1 MTSSSSLILQHYIK
15 LTEFLGKALG
25 PDYEVALHDLTRKD
39 RSIIAIANNY
49 ISGREVGAPLTNMAL
64 SILRDKSYEHT
75 DYHLHYYSIN
85 VNGKDLRSSTFFIK
99 DNGKLIGLLCINCGV
114 KNLKDKENSE
124 PVGTFIFWAVLGV
137 VIALGR
143 WLPALV
149 SGILVVVMCLPA
161 IFKKVKKGAVSAAT
175 KAETEAAYEKIGM
188 KIFAPTLSIGV
199 MAVICAITGLG
210 IGLSALNGV
219 AIGVLVSVILLM
231 IMNKENKPSTFLND
245 SERMLSTVG
254 PLSMLP
260 MLLACLGTIFTK
272 AGVGDVISDIVSHIV
287 PEGNVNAGIVVYA
300 IGMMLFTM
308 IMGNA
313 YAAITVMTVG
323 IGYPFVLAH
332 GANPTVIGMLAL
344 TCGFCGTLCTPMA
357 ANFNTVPVALL
368 DMKKPMGVIK
378 NQVPVAIIMLIV
390 QIVVMIMLK

>member
-1 MTSSSSLILQHYIK
+1 MSFFMSADYSLSTK
-15 LTEFLGKALG
+15 VME
-25 PDYEVALHDLTRKD
+25 
-39 RSIIAIANNY
+39 IIY
-49 ISGREVGAPLTNMAL
+49 
-64 SILRDKSYEHT
+64 
-75 DYHLHYYSIN
+75 
-85 VNGKDLRSSTFFIK
+85 FI
-99 DNGKLIGLLCINCGV
+99 IGLLCIYCGV
-114 KNLKDKENSE
+114 KNLKDKENPE

-137 VIALGR
+137 VLALGR
-143 WLPALV
+143 WLPSLV
-149 SGILVVVMCLPA
+149 SGILVVVMCIPA
-161 IFKKVKKGAVSAAT
+161 ILKKVKKGAVSAAT
-175 KAETEAAYEKIGM
+175 KAETEATYEKIGM
-188 KIFAPTLSIGV
+188 KIFVPTLSIG
-199 MAVICAITGLG
+199 MLAVVCAITGMG

-219 AIGVLVSVILLM
+219 ALGVLVAIILLM
-231 IMNKENKPSTFLND
+231 IMNRDNKPSTFLND

-260 MLLACLGTIFTK
+260 MLLACLGSVFTV
-272 AGVGDVISDIVSHIV
+272 AGVGDVISDLVSHII

-332 GANPTVIGMLAL
+332 GANPVVIGMLAL

-378 NQVPVAIIMLIV
+378 NQVPVAIIMMVV
-390 QIVVMIMLK
+390 QIVMMILLK

>member
-1 MTSSSSLILQHYIK
+1 MSFFTN
-15 LTEFLGKALG
+15 
-25 PDYEVALHDLTRKD
+25 PDVTLAAKVME
-39 RSIIAIANNY
+39 IIY
-49 ISGREVGAPLTNMAL
+49 MVM
-64 SILRDKSYEHT
+64 
-75 DYHLHYYSIN
+75 
-85 VNGKDLRSSTFFIK
+85 
-99 DNGKLIGLLCINCGV
+99 GLLCINCGI
-114 KNLKDKENSE
+114 KNLRDKENPE
-124 PVGTFIFWAVLGV
+124 PVGTFIFWTILGV
-137 VIALGR
+137 VLALGR

-149 SGILVVVMCLPA
+149 SGILVVTMCLPA

-175 KAETEAAYEKIGM
+175 KAETEQAYEKVGM
-188 KIFAPTLSIGV
+188 KIFVPTLSIGV
-199 MAVICAITGLG
+199 LAVLCAITGLG

-219 AIGVLVSVILLM
+219 ALGVALAVILLL
-231 IMNKENKPSTFLND
+231 IMNHDNKPSTFLKD

-260 MLLACLGTIFTK
+260 MLLACLGSVFTA
-272 AGVGDVISDIVSHIV
+272 AGVGDVISDLVSHII

-332 GANPTVIGMLAL
+332 GANPVVIGMLAL

-378 NQVPVAIIMLIV
+378 NQVPVAIIMMVV
-390 QIVVMIMLK
+390 QIVMMILLK

>member
-1 MTSSSSLILQHYIK
+1 MSFFTSADVTLANKVMEVIYI
-15 LTEFLGKALG
+15 
-25 PDYEVALHDLTRKD
+25 
-39 RSIIAIANNY
+39 I
-49 ISGREVGAPLTNMAL
+49 
-64 SILRDKSYEHT
+64 
-75 DYHLHYYSIN
+75 
-85 VNGKDLRSSTFFIK
+85 
-99 DNGKLIGLLCINCGV
+99 IGLLCINCGV

-143 WLPALV
+143 WLPSLV

-161 IFKKVKKGAVSAAT
+161 VFKKVKKGAVSAAT

-199 MAVICAITGLG
+199 MAVLCAITGLG

-219 AIGVLVSVILLM
+219 AIGVLVSIILLM
-231 IMNKENKPSTFLND
+231 ILNKENKPSTFLND

-260 MLLACLGTIFTK
+260 MLLACLGSIFTK

-332 GANPTVIGMLAL
+332 GANPVVIGMLAL

-378 NQVPVAIIMLIV
+378 NQVPVAIIMLVV
-390 QIVVMIMLK
+390 QIVIMILLK

>member
-1 MTSSSSLILQHYIK
+1 MSFFTSADVTLANKVMEVIYI
-15 LTEFLGKALG
+15 
-25 PDYEVALHDLTRKD
+25 
-39 RSIIAIANNY
+39 I
-49 ISGREVGAPLTNMAL
+49 
-64 SILRDKSYEHT
+64 
-75 DYHLHYYSIN
+75 
-85 VNGKDLRSSTFFIK
+85 
-99 DNGKLIGLLCINCGV
+99 IGLLCINCGV
-114 KNLKDKENSE
+114 KNLKDKENPE

-143 WLPALV
+143 WLPSLV

-199 MAVICAITGLG
+199 MAVLCAITGLG

-219 AIGVLVSVILLM
+219 AIGVLVSIILLM

-260 MLLACLGTIFTK
+260 MLLACLGTVFTK

-332 GANPTVIGMLAL
+332 GANPVVIGMLAL

-378 NQVPVAIIMLIV
+378 NQVPVAIIMLVV
-390 QIVVMIMLK
+390 QIVMMIMLK

>member
-1 MTSSSSLILQHYIK
+1 MSFFTSADVTLASKVMEVIYI
-15 LTEFLGKALG
+15 
-25 PDYEVALHDLTRKD
+25 
-39 RSIIAIANNY
+39 I
-49 ISGREVGAPLTNMAL
+49 
-64 SILRDKSYEHT
+64 
-75 DYHLHYYSIN
+75 
-85 VNGKDLRSSTFFIK
+85 
-99 DNGKLIGLLCINCGV
+99 IGLLCINCGV

-199 MAVICAITGLG
+199 LAVICAITGLG

-219 AIGVLVSVILLM
+219 AIGVLVSIILLM

-260 MLLACLGTIFTK
+260 MLLACLGTVFTK
-272 AGVGDVISDIVSHIV
+272 AGVGDVISNLVSHII

-332 GANPTVIGMLAL
+332 GANPVVIGMLAL

-378 NQVPVAIIMLIV
+378 NQVPVAIIMLVV
-390 QIVVMIMLK
+390 QIVMMIMLK

>member
-1 MTSSSSLILQHYIK
+1 MSFFTSADVTLANKVMEVIYI
-15 LTEFLGKALG
+15 
-25 PDYEVALHDLTRKD
+25 
-39 RSIIAIANNY
+39 I
-49 ISGREVGAPLTNMAL
+49 
-64 SILRDKSYEHT
+64 
-75 DYHLHYYSIN
+75 
-85 VNGKDLRSSTFFIK
+85 
-99 DNGKLIGLLCINCGV
+99 IGLLCINCGV

-143 WLPALV
+143 WLPSLV

-199 MAVICAITGLG
+199 MAVLCAITGLG

-219 AIGVLVSVILLM
+219 AIGVLVSIILLM
-231 IMNKENKPSTFLND
+231 ILNKENKPSTFLND

-260 MLLACLGTIFTK
+260 MLLACLGSIFTK

-332 GANPTVIGMLAL
+332 GANPVVIGMLAL

-378 NQVPVAIIMLIV
+378 NQVPVAIIMLVV
-390 QIVVMIMLK
+390 QIVIMILLK

>member
-1 MTSSSSLILQHYIK
+1 MSFFTN
-15 LTEFLGKALG
+15 
-25 PDYEVALHDLTRKD
+25 PDVTLASKVMEV
-39 RSIIAIANNY
+39 IYMI
-49 ISGREVGAPLTNMAL
+49 M
-64 SILRDKSYEHT
+64 
-75 DYHLHYYSIN
+75 
-85 VNGKDLRSSTFFIK
+85 
-99 DNGKLIGLLCINCGV
+99 GLLCINCGI
-114 KNLKDKENSE
+114 KNLRDKENPE
-124 PVGTFIFWAVLGV
+124 PVGTFIFWAILGV
-137 VIALGR
+137 VLALGR

-175 KAETEAAYEKIGM
+175 KAETEQAYEKVGM
-188 KIFAPTLSIGV
+188 KIFVPTLSIGV
-199 MAVICAITGLG
+199 LAVLCAISGLG

-219 AIGVLVSVILLM
+219 ALGVALAVILLL
-231 IMNKENKPSTFLND
+231 IMNHDNKPSTFLKD

-260 MLLACLGTIFTK
+260 MLLACLGSVFTA
-272 AGVGDVISDIVSHIV
+272 AGVGQVISDLVSHII

-313 YAAITVMTVG
+313 FAAITVMTVG

-332 GANPTVIGMLAL
+332 GANPVVIGMLAL

-378 NQVPVAIIMLIV
+378 NQVPVAIIMIVV
-390 QIVVMIMLK
+390 QIIIMIALK

>member
-1 MTSSSSLILQHYIK
+1 MSFFTSADVTLASKVMEVIYI
-15 LTEFLGKALG
+15 
-25 PDYEVALHDLTRKD
+25 
-39 RSIIAIANNY
+39 I
-49 ISGREVGAPLTNMAL
+49 
-64 SILRDKSYEHT
+64 
-75 DYHLHYYSIN
+75 
-85 VNGKDLRSSTFFIK
+85 
-99 DNGKLIGLLCINCGV
+99 IGLLCINCGV

-175 KAETEAAYEKIGM
+175 KAETEAAYERIGM

-199 MAVICAITGLG
+199 LAVICAITGMG

-219 AIGVLVSVILLM
+219 AIGVLVSIILLM

-260 MLLACLGTIFTK
+260 MLLACLGTVFTK
-272 AGVGDVISDIVSHIV
+272 AGVGDVISDLVSHII

-332 GANPTVIGMLAL
+332 GANPVVIGMLAL

-378 NQVPVAIIMLIV
+378 NQVPVAIIMLVV
-390 QIVVMIMLK
+390 QIVIMIMLK

>member
-1 MTSSSSLILQHYIK
+1 MSFFTSADVTLASKVMEVIYI
-15 LTEFLGKALG
+15 
-25 PDYEVALHDLTRKD
+25 
-39 RSIIAIANNY
+39 I
-49 ISGREVGAPLTNMAL
+49 
-64 SILRDKSYEHT
+64 
-75 DYHLHYYSIN
+75 
-85 VNGKDLRSSTFFIK
+85 
-99 DNGKLIGLLCINCGV
+99 IGLLCINCGV

-143 WLPALV
+143 WLPSLV

-199 MAVICAITGLG
+199 LAVICAITGMG

-219 AIGVLVSVILLM
+219 AIGVLVSIILLM

-260 MLLACLGTIFTK
+260 MLLACLGTVFTK
-272 AGVGDVISDIVSHIV
+272 AGVGDVISDLVSHII

-332 GANPTVIGMLAL
+332 GANPVVIGMLAL

-378 NQVPVAIIMLIV
+378 NQVPIAIIMLVV
-390 QIVVMIMLK
+390 QIVMMIMLK

>member
-1 MTSSSSLILQHYIK
+1 MSFFTSADVTLASKVMEVIYI
-15 LTEFLGKALG
+15 
-25 PDYEVALHDLTRKD
+25 
-39 RSIIAIANNY
+39 I
-49 ISGREVGAPLTNMAL
+49 
-64 SILRDKSYEHT
+64 
-75 DYHLHYYSIN
+75 
-85 VNGKDLRSSTFFIK
+85 
-99 DNGKLIGLLCINCGV
+99 IGLLCINCGV

-161 IFKKVKKGAVSAAT
+161 IFKKVKKGAVNAAT

-199 MAVICAITGLG
+199 LAVICAITGMG

-219 AIGVLVSVILLM
+219 AIGVLVSIILLM

-260 MLLACLGTIFTK
+260 MLLACLGTVFTK
-272 AGVGDVISDIVSHIV
+272 AGVGDVISDLVSHII

-332 GANPTVIGMLAL
+332 GANPVVIGMLAL

-378 NQVPVAIIMLIV
+378 NQVPVAIIMLVV
-390 QIVVMIMLK
+390 QIVIMIMLK

>member
-1 MTSSSSLILQHYIK
+1 MSFFTSADVTLANKVMEVIYI
-15 LTEFLGKALG
+15 
-25 PDYEVALHDLTRKD
+25 
-39 RSIIAIANNY
+39 I
-49 ISGREVGAPLTNMAL
+49 
-64 SILRDKSYEHT
+64 
-75 DYHLHYYSIN
+75 
-85 VNGKDLRSSTFFIK
+85 
-99 DNGKLIGLLCINCGV
+99 IGLLCIYCGV
-114 KNLKDKENSE
+114 KNLKDKENPE

-137 VIALGR
+137 VLALGR
-143 WLPALV
+143 WLPSLV
-149 SGILVVVMCLPA
+149 SGILVVVMCIPA
-161 IFKKVKKGAVSAAT
+161 ILKKVKKGKVSAAT
-175 KAETEAAYEKIGM
+175 KQETEIAYEKIGM

-219 AIGVLVSVILLM
+219 AIGVLVAIILLM
-231 IMNKENKPSTFLND
+231 VMNKENKPSTFLND

-332 GANPTVIGMLAL
+332 GANPVVIGMLAL

-378 NQVPVAIIMLIV
+378 NQVPIAIIMLVV
-390 QIVVMIMLK
+390 QIVMMIMLK

>member
-1 MTSSSSLILQHYIK
+1 MSFFTSADVTLASKVMEVIYI
-15 LTEFLGKALG
+15 
-25 PDYEVALHDLTRKD
+25 
-39 RSIIAIANNY
+39 I
-49 ISGREVGAPLTNMAL
+49 
-64 SILRDKSYEHT
+64 
-75 DYHLHYYSIN
+75 
-85 VNGKDLRSSTFFIK
+85 
-99 DNGKLIGLLCINCGV
+99 IGLLCINCGV

-143 WLPALV
+143 WLPSLV

-199 MAVICAITGLG
+199 LAVICAITGMG

-219 AIGVLVSVILLM
+219 AIGVLVSIILLM

-260 MLLACLGTIFTK
+260 MLLACLGTVFTK
-272 AGVGDVISDIVSHIV
+272 AGVGDVISDLVSHIV

-308 IMGNA
+308 SMGNA
-313 YAAITVMTVG
+313 YAAITLVTVG

-332 GANPTVIGMLAL
+332 GANPVVIGMLAL

-378 NQVPVAIIMLIV
+378 NQVPVAIIMLVV
-390 QIVVMIMLK
+390 QIVMMIMLK

>member
-1 MTSSSSLILQHYIK
+1 MSFFTSADVTLANKVMEVIYI
-15 LTEFLGKALG
+15 
-25 PDYEVALHDLTRKD
+25 
-39 RSIIAIANNY
+39 I
-49 ISGREVGAPLTNMAL
+49 
-64 SILRDKSYEHT
+64 
-75 DYHLHYYSIN
+75 
-85 VNGKDLRSSTFFIK
+85 
-99 DNGKLIGLLCINCGV
+99 IGLLCINCGV

-124 PVGTFIFWAVLGV
+124 PVGTFIFWAALGV

-219 AIGVLVSVILLM
+219 AIGVLVSIILLM

-260 MLLACLGTIFTK
+260 MLLACGVRHWHDAVHHDHGQRLRCHHCYDRGHWLSVRSGTRRK
-272 AGVGDVISDIVSHIV
+272 PHRYWYAGPDLRLLRH
-287 PEGNVNAGIVVYA
+287 
-300 IGMMLFTM
+300 
-308 IMGNA
+308 
-313 YAAITVMTVG
+313 
-323 IGYPFVLAH
+323 
-332 GANPTVIGMLAL
+332 
-344 TCGFCGTLCTPMA
+344 
-357 ANFNTVPVALL
+357 PVHPDGCKL
-368 DMKKPMGVIK
+368 
-378 NQVPVAIIMLIV
+378 
-390 QIVVMIMLK
+390 

>member
-1 MTSSSSLILQHYIK
+1 M
-15 LTEFLGKALG
+15 
-25 PDYEVALHDLTRKD
+25 
-39 RSIIAIANNY
+39 
-49 ISGREVGAPLTNMAL
+49 
-64 SILRDKSYEHT
+64 
-75 DYHLHYYSIN
+75 
-85 VNGKDLRSSTFFIK
+85 
-99 DNGKLIGLLCINCGV
+99 
-114 KNLKDKENSE
+114 
-124 PVGTFIFWAVLGV
+124 
-137 VIALGR
+137 IALGR
-143 WLPALV
+143 WLPSLV

-199 MAVICAITGLG
+199 MAVLCAITGLG

-219 AIGVLVSVILLM
+219 AIGVLVSIILLM

-260 MLLACLGTIFTK
+260 MLLACLGTVFTK

-332 GANPTVIGMLAL
+332 GANPVVIGMLAL

-378 NQVPVAIIMLIV
+378 NQVPIAIIMLVV
-390 QIVVMIMLK
+390 QIVMMIMLK

>member
-1 MTSSSSLILQHYIK
+1 MSFFTSADVTLANKVMEVIYI
-15 LTEFLGKALG
+15 
-25 PDYEVALHDLTRKD
+25 
-39 RSIIAIANNY
+39 I
-49 ISGREVGAPLTNMAL
+49 
-64 SILRDKSYEHT
+64 
-75 DYHLHYYSIN
+75 
-85 VNGKDLRSSTFFIK
+85 
-99 DNGKLIGLLCINCGV
+99 IGLLCINCGV

-143 WLPALV
+143 WLPSLV

-161 IFKKVKKGAVSAAT
+161 IFKKVKKGAVSSAT

-199 MAVICAITGLG
+199 MAVLCAITGLG

-219 AIGVLVSVILLM
+219 AIGVLVSIILLM
-231 IMNKENKPSTFLND
+231 ILNKENKPSTFLND

-260 MLLACLGTIFTK
+260 MLLACLGSIFTK

-332 GANPTVIGMLAL
+332 GANPVVIGMLAL

-378 NQVPVAIIMLIV
+378 NQVPVAIIMLVV
-390 QIVVMIMLK
+390 QIVIMILLK

>member
-1 MTSSSSLILQHYIK
+1 MSFFTSADVTLASKVMEVIYI
-15 LTEFLGKALG
+15 
-25 PDYEVALHDLTRKD
+25 
-39 RSIIAIANNY
+39 I
-49 ISGREVGAPLTNMAL
+49 
-64 SILRDKSYEHT
+64 
-75 DYHLHYYSIN
+75 
-85 VNGKDLRSSTFFIK
+85 
-99 DNGKLIGLLCINCGV
+99 IGLLCINCGV

-161 IFKKVKKGAVSAAT
+161 IFKKVKKGAVNAAT

-219 AIGVLVSVILLM
+219 AIGVLVSIILLM

-260 MLLACLGTIFTK
+260 MLLACLGTVFTK
-272 AGVGDVISDIVSHIV
+272 AGVGDVISDLVSHII

-332 GANPTVIGMLAL
+332 GANPVVIGMLAL

-378 NQVPVAIIMLIV
+378 NQVPVAIIMLVV
-390 QIVVMIMLK
+390 QIVIMIMLK